1 MTDNYVILM
10 QWVMCPRYTETW
22 PDYVHQ
28 ELSRT
33 INNIQ
38 AVRIIQRTQHY
49 YFQDIYGH
57 SDITLRFEGL
67 VETVSR
73 YDATDPRDR
82 IYAMG
87 NMIVDSDQWFEV
99 DYRVAWEI
107 LVSYQLE
114 QSLKL
119 VACYMRYFCR
129 LLLFLAI

>member
-1 MTDNYVILM
+1 MTDNCLTTV
-10 QWVMCPRYTETW
+10 QWIMCPRYTETW
-22 PDYVHQ
+22 PDYIHP

-38 AVRIIQRTQHY
+38 AVRIIQRARHY
-49 YFQDIYGH
+49 YFQNLYGH
-57 SDITLRFEGL
+57 TDITLGFEGL

-99 DYRVAWEI
+99 DYRVPWEI
-107 LVSYQLE
+107 LVS
-114 QSLKL
+114 
-119 VACYMRYFCR
+119 CR
-129 LLLFLAI
+129 LK